1 MTSILMDLAVE
12 LERKLGLS
20 RARAISIAH
29 SQLLQLRRERLPSNH
44 SICGELD
51 DTTARNDLVQFLDRL
66 GAYPSGDYRGRGIV
80 LCAGGTRYFRYAWV
94 CINMLRRMG
103 CRLPIEMWHFGH
115 YELDEFMT
123 ELVRPLDVTTVDAL
137 QVRKRHPIRLL
148 LSYAIKPYALL
159 HSSFEEVLLL
169 DADNVPLI
177 NVETLFDEPGFRGS
191 GSLFWPDEAPISA
204 SNPIWRI
211 CNLPYREEPAFESG
225 QMVIAKPA
233 SWRALNLTMHMNAH
247 SDYFYQYLQG
257 DKDCFQ
263 IAWRVAC
270 APYSLIPYPMKR
282 LAGAMCQHNSYGR
295 LVFQHRN
302 DAKWDRDIQRI
313 PGFVHE
319 DECLALLDEL
329 DRRWDGR
336 IATHE

>member
-20 RARAISIAH
+20 RSQAISIAH
-29 SQLLQLRRERLPSNH
+29 SRLIELREEQLPSDH
-44 SICGELD
+44 SIAGKLD
-51 DTTARNDLVQFLDRL
+51 DTTARNDLVEFLDRL
-66 GAYPSGDYRGRGIV
+66 DSYPNGRHGGRGIV

-115 YELDEFMT
+115 YELDAFMT
-123 ELVRPLDVTTVDAL
+123 ELVKPLDVTTVDAL
-137 QVRKRHPIRLL
+137 AVRKRHPIRLL
-148 LSYAIKPYALL
+148 LGYAIKPYALL

-169 DADNVPLI
+169 DADNVPLT
-177 NVETLFDEPGFRGS
+177 NVEILFDEPAFRETGA
-191 GSLFWPDEAPISA
+191 LFWPDETPISA
-204 SNPIWRI
+204 INPIWTI
-211 CNLPYREEPAFESG
+211 CHLPYREEASFESG
-225 QMVIAKPA
+225 QMLIAKRMA
-233 SWRALNLTMHMNAH
+233 WRALNLTVHMNAH

-263 IAWRVAC
+263 IAWRIAC
-270 APYSLIPYPMKR
+270 ARYSLIPYPMKR
-282 LAGAMCQHNSYGR
+282 LSGAMCQHDSYGR
-295 LVFQHRN
+295 RVFQHRN
-302 DAKWDRDIQRI
+302 DAKWDRDVQRI

-329 DRRWDGR
+329 DKRWDGR
-336 IATHE
+336 IAKQE